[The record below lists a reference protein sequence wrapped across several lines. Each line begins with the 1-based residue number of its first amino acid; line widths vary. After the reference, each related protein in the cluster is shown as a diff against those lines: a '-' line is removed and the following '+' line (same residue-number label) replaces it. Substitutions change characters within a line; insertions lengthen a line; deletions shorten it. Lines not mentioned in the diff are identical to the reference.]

1 MPDRQFSRR
10 LWLSASSALL
20 ATHWTEI
27 LAAQAHAH
35 KAMSSA
41 GAATFSTLD
50 ANQAKEIE
58 AIGSQIIPSDG
69 SPGAREAGVI
79 YFIDRALATFDED
92 KRAVYV
98 HGLEEAQAKRAELF
112 PGSTSIAALLPEE
125 QVRLLQAIET
135 TEFFELI
142 RTHSILGF
150 FGNPS
155 YGGNRDRAG
164 WKLIGFE
171 DRFQFEPPF
180 GYYED
185 QAQMERKP

>member
-1 MPDRQFSRR
+1 MPDRQLSRR
-10 LWLSASSALL
+10 LWLGGSAALL

-35 KAMSSA
+35 EAMRSA
-41 GAATFSTLD
+41 SPATLSTLD
-50 ANQAKEIE
+50 AKEAKEIE
-58 AIGSQIIPSDG
+58 AIASQIIPSDG

-79 YFIDRALATFDED
+79 YFIDRSLGTFDED
-92 KRAVYV
+92 KRAIYRR
-98 HGLEEAQAKRAELF
+98 GLEETQSKRTKLF
-112 PGSTSIAALLPEE
+112 PGSKSIAALRPEE
-125 QVRLLQAIET
+125 KVRLLQAIEK
-135 TEFFELI
+135 TEFFELV

-155 YGGNRDRAG
+155 YGGNLDLAG

-180 GYYED
+180 GYYDDPAHTEP
-185 QAQMERKP
+185 QP